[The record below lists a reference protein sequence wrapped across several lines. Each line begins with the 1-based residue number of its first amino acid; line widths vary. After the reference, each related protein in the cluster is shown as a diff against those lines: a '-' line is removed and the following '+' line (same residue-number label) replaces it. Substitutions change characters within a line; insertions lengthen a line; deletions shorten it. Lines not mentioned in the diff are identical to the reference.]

1 MVVIVVLI
9 VRQKV
14 WNKNHEVVAQGSKA
28 INVVAPATMVSQQ
41 MRVQKPKLWSL
52 SSPYLYTVT
61 TEVLEN
67 NRVIDC
73 DTFNLGLHT
82 VKFDVQKGFFL
93 NGENIKINGV
103 CLHGDLGCLG
113 AAINEDALRSSG

>member
-1 MVVIVVLI
+1 MKLLL
-9 VRQKV
+9 KV
-14 WNKNHEVVAQGSKA
+14 PKA
-28 INVVAPATMVSQQ
+28 LNVVASATMVSQQ

-67 NRVIDC
+67 DRVIDC
-73 DTFNLGLHT
+73 DTFNLGLRT

-93 NGENIKINGV
+93 NGENIKI
-103 CLHGDLGCLG
+103 
-113 AAINEDALRSSG
+113 